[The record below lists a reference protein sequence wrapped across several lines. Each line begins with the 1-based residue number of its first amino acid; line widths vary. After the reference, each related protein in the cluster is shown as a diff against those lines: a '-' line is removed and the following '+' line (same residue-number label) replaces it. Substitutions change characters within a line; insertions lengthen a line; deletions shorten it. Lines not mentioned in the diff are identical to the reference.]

1 MPRVKVDDTELNVTE
16 LEEAEYEENED
27 FEPYQGPI
35 PPKNTVLTGYV
46 SRMWWTFDRSENRM
60 IKILW
65 IAADNVGDKAQ
76 YNGLSIFDNDSLTPV
91 SKWRWA
97 PMMRV
102 LGFSLADLKKKL
114 YLEDGETNM
123 GEVIEKI
130 GAFIPGE
137 ENDVAWCRVLTGIN
151 VYEGNKSAQVQR
163 WMDWADPKPAD
174 DEIDD
179 DDEAEEI
186 EPEEAEEPE
195 EPDPDDDGE
204 TPEDDADEDEP
215 EEAPAP
221 PKRPAKAASR
231 PAAAKPAAASSATA
245 AKRPAAKP
253 TAATAPARGRSGR
266 AATADAPF

>member
-186 EPEEAEEPE
+186 EPDEAEEPE
-195 EPDPDDDGE
+195 EPEDDDSL
-204 TPEDDADEDEP
+204 TAQLADEDEP